1 MKKAEKLIRASV
13 KDAKRLWEMQ
23 VEAFTEMYKTYQDTE
38 TSPAAEPMG
47 RTVEKRRK
55 MENEKFFSMICA

>member
-1 MKKAEKLIRASV
+1 MEIKLICASV

-38 TSPAAEPMG
+38 TSPAAESNNIG
-47 RTVEKRRK
+47 CCKILR
-55 MENEKFFSMICA
+55 